1 MPTHASVAAG
11 PRLVV
16 PLGRARPDA
25 PDLGGKAGSL
35 NRLVRLGYTIPP
47 GFCVTAAGYRTWL
60 DSVADPE
67 ALAGA
72 IARLPDGAARADI
85 EASLAATPVPAAVA
99 DAIRTGLRSMVSVPD
114 ATPLAVRSSA
124 LDEDGAAASFAGVHE
139 TELGCTA
146 DGVAAATQRCWLS
159 LWSPT
164 AVAYRARRTLRF
176 DGVAMAVVVQRLVA
190 AEVSAVVFTRHPVTG
205 RDDVLINAIRGLG
218 EPMVSG
224 EATPETIVVDRERR
238 GITER
243 VAGDSGDRLFVRSG
257 EVVRE
262 HDGAGDAGES
272 VLSDTVAL
280 ELADLALD
288 VEARFGVPIDI
299 EAARAD
305 GRWILLQAR
314 PITTGAAR

>member
-11 PRLVV
+11 PRFVV
-16 PLGRARPDA
+16 PLGGARLDD
-25 PDLGGKAGSL
+25 PDLGGKAASL
-35 NRLVRLGYTIPP
+35 NRLARLGYTIPP
-47 GFCVTAAGYRTWL
+47 GFCVTAAGYRSWL
-60 DSVADPE
+60 DSVADPDG
-67 ALAGA
+67 LTGA
-72 IARLPDGAARADI
+72 IGRLPDGGARAEI
-85 EASLAATPVPAAVA
+85 EAFLAATPVPVAVA
-99 DAIRTGLRSMVSVPD
+99 DAIRTGLGSLASGAEAAR
-114 ATPLAVRSSA
+114 LAVRSSA

-139 TELGCTA
+139 TELGCPA

-164 AVAYRARRTLRF
+164 AVAYRARRNLRF

-190 AEVSAVVFTRHPVTG
+190 ADVSAVVFTRHPVTG

-238 GITER
+238 AITER
-243 VAGDSGDRLFVRSG
+243 I
-257 EVVRE
+257 
-262 HDGAGDAGES
+262 AGDAGERLFVRAGAVVRERDDAS
-272 VLSDTVAL
+272 DAGGAVLSDAVAV

-288 VEARFGVPIDI
+288 VEARLGMPIDI
-299 EAARAD
+299 EAARTD
-305 GRWILLQAR
+305 ERWILLQAR